1 MKLQSPNERKYFI
14 LGLLIGIFSSGI
26 IALIF
31 SVILLSKQNFN
42 VSHANN
48 PVGFT
53 NETKQVYCP
62 KINSDPIRSKIN
74 INTAS
79 PEDLDSLPGIGEVK
93 AKSIIEFRQKY
104 GNFKTIEELLYV
116 SWISETTFQQICD
129 LISISN
135 P

>member
-1 MKLQSPNERKYFI
+1 MKLQSPNEQKYFI

-31 SVILLSKQNFN
+31 SVTLLSKQNFN
-42 VSHANN
+42 VSHANF

-62 KINSDPIRSKIN
+62 KTNSDPIRSKIN

-79 PEDLDSLPGIGEVK
+79 TEDLDSLPGIGEVK

-116 SWISETTFQQICD
+116 SGISETTFQ
-129 LISISN
+129 
-135 P
+135 

>member
-1 MKLQSPNERKYFI
+1 MKLQNLNERKCLI
-14 LGLLIGIFSSGI
+14 LGLLIGVFSSGI

-31 SVILLSKQNFN
+31 SVTLLSKQKFN
-42 VSHANN
+42 VSNVIY
-48 PVGFT
+48 PFEFT

-62 KINSDPIRSKIN
+62 KINSDPINAKIN
-74 INTAS
+74 INTTS
-79 PEDLDSLPGIGEVK
+79 TEDLDSLTGIGEVK

-116 SWISETTFQQICD
+116 SGITETTFQQICE

>member
-14 LGLLIGIFSSGI
+14 LGLLIGIFLSGI

-31 SVILLSKQNFN
+31 SGNSIITQKFN
-42 VSHANN
+42 GSNANY

-62 KINSDPIRSKIN
+62 KINSDPISAKIN

-79 PEDLDSLPGIGEVK
+79 TEDLDSLPGIGEVK

-104 GNFKTIEELLYV
+104 GNFKTIEELLFV
-116 SWISETTFQQICD
+116 SGISETTFQQICD